1 MVLEERLLGEDSL
14 LSLLKSVLR
23 IASGSKHRARKI
35 GGSYIHSGKAFGL
48 SFKVRDI

>member
-23 IASGSKHRARKI
+23 IASGSKYRARKI
-35 GGSYIHSGKAFGL
+35 GGSYTNSGKAFGL
-48 SFKVRDI
+48 TFKVRDI